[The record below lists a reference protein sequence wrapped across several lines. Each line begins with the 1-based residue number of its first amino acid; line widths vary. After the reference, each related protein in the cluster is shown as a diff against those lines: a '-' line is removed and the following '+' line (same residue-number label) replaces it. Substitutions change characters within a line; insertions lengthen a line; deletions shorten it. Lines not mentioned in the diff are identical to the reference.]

1 MGLTYER
8 QREGHVDHCYGSGFV
23 AAGQSDVRWASA
35 ATGQPFWRA
44 ANESAAIKAF
54 NAALSALALS
64 QSQRWVFTPQWQ
76 CQTLPE
82 VKGRACVRQMQTYLL
97 VAAEGAEENAVPLTL
112 WRWAQPDGDR
122 LRFMPHG
129 WSDFCPLTEAKQ
141 CQLP

>member
-1 MGLTYER
+1 MNAREKGMSTIAMVLALLLLGSLMLGGLQQQLDSR
-8 QREGHVDHCYGSGFV
+8 FG
-23 AAGQSDVRWASA
+23 
-35 ATGQPFWRA
+35 RA

-76 CQTLPE
+76 CQMLPE